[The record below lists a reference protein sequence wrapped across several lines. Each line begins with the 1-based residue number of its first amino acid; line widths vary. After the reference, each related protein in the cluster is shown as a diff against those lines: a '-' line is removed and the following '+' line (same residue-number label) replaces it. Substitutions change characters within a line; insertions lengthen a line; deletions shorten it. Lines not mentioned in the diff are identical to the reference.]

1 MSRIKVRNHRLQK
14 SDRHHLQMVI
24 LSPWVMEQVNTAWD
38 SGRFNRRVSTF
49 AHALIIISLAVVW
62 LILLKG
68 VLQPFFIA
76 LGIYFVLKPGSDYL
90 STNGFPVIL
99 SYLTMVLLT
108 MLVVSSAAYFAYYQA
123 SEVLSDEAK
132 MEDYNDLLEERWH
145 DLKSTPLISIAFED
159 EDAMNNSL
167 VEDLASWG
175 VMEND
180 EQLSDVAV
188 GMLAGVG
195 SLLATSVT
203 VMFFLIFIIFEASLL
218 PGRIERAWPG
228 GASQKVQIIRTK
240 IEASVNTYIIVK
252 TGVGFGTAVCAGLVM
267 LVFGID
273 LWFTWALLTFLLNY
287 VPYIGSLIATL
298 PPIILGLILLE
309 PMSLL
314 LLILLL
320 LTNQQLWGQIIE
332 TRWAGRA
339 LDLSPVVLLLV
350 TAISFAGWGIL
361 GMILAVPFAV
371 IVKIVLENIEATRP
385 ISILLS
391 ERAPS
396 IDEAWEEAMKD
407 GRLSSFE
414 TQSLSQLQEVL
425 GYSDREIRLI
435 SGRIAIQRVLRR
447 NRITDDQLDLI
458 SEVADALPNHQDLA
472 AEVTS
477 TLHEGKLSKET
488 KPLLQ
493 RMLVAIEEE
502 E

>member
-1 MSRIKVRNHRLQK
+1 
-14 SDRHHLQMVI
+14 
-24 LSPWVMEQVNTAWD
+24 MEHANTAWD

-49 AHALIIISLAVVW
+49 AHVLIIVTLAVLW

-99 SYLTMVLLT
+99 SYLTMVMLTLL
-108 MLVVSSAAYFAYYQA
+108 LVSSAAFFAYQQA
-123 SEVLSDEAK
+123 AEVIEDEDK
-132 MEDYNDLLEERWH
+132 MEDYNNLLEERWY
-145 DLKSTPLISIAFED
+145 DIKTTPLISTAFED
-159 EDAMNNSL
+159 EEAMNNSL

-175 VMEND
+175 VLEND
-180 EQLSDVAV
+180 QQLSDAAV

-195 SLLATSVT
+195 SLLATSIT

-228 GASQKVQIIRTK
+228 GASDRVQIVRTK
-240 IEASVNTYIIVK
+240 IEASVNTYIVVK
-252 TGVGFGTAVCAGLVM
+252 TGVGFGTALCAGLIM
-267 LVFGID
+267 LFFGID
-273 LWFTWALLTFLLNY
+273 LWFTWALLTFLFNY

-309 PMSLL
+309 PASLT

-371 IVKIVLENIEATRP
+371 IIKIVLENIEATRP

-396 IDEAWEEAMKD
+396 IDEAWHEAMKD
-407 GRLSSFE
+407 GRISSFE
-414 TQSLSQLQEVL
+414 TQSLTQLQEVL
-425 GYSDREIRLI
+425 GYSNREIKLI
-435 SGRIAIQRVLRR
+435 SGRIAVGRVLSRGK
-447 NRITDDQLDLI
+447 ITDDQLDLI
-458 SEVADALPNHQDLA
+458 NDVADTLRNHEELS
-472 AEVTS
+472 AEVSS
-477 TLHEGKLSKET
+477 TLHQGKVNKEMR
-488 KPLLQ
+488 PLLN
-493 RMLVAIEEE
+493 RLLTAIEEE

>member
-1 MSRIKVRNHRLQK
+1 
-14 SDRHHLQMVI
+14 
-24 LSPWVMEQVNTAWD
+24 MEQVGTAWD
-38 SGRFNRRVSTF
+38 TGRFNRRVSTF
-49 AHALIIISLAVVW
+49 AHAMIIISLAVVW

-76 LGIYFVLKPGSDYL
+76 LAIYFVLKPGSDYL

-99 SYLTMVLLT
+99 SYLTMVLMTL
-108 MLVVSSAAYFAYYQA
+108 LVVSSAAFFAYYQA
-123 SEVLSDEAK
+123 SEVVADEQK
-132 MEDYNDLLEERWH
+132 MDDYNVMLEERWH
-145 DLKSTPLISIAFED
+145 DLKVTPLLSVAFE
-159 EDAMNNSL
+159 EDDAINNTL
-167 VEDLASWG
+167 VEDLAAWG
-175 VMEND
+175 VLEND
-180 EQLSDVAV
+180 QQLSDAAV

-195 SLLATSVT
+195 SLLTTSIT

-228 GASQKVQIIRTK
+228 GASEKVQIVRAK
-240 IEASVNTYIIVK
+240 IEASVNTYIVVK
-252 TGVGFGTAVCAGLVM
+252 TGVGLGTAVCAGLVM

-309 PMSLL
+309 PAALT

-339 LDLSPVVLLLV
+339 LDLSPVLLLLV

-371 IVKIVLENIEATRP
+371 IIKIVLENIEATRP

-414 TQSLSQLQEVL
+414 SQSLGQLQEVL
-425 GYSDREIRLI
+425 GYSDREVQLI

-447 NRITDDQLDLI
+447 NRISDDQMDLI
-458 SEVADALPNHQDLA
+458 VNVADALRSHQDLA

-477 TLHEGKLSKET
+477 SLHQGKLDKET
-488 KPLLQ
+488 RPLLQ
-493 RMLVAIEEE
+493 QMLLAIEEE

>member
-1 MSRIKVRNHRLQK
+1 
-14 SDRHHLQMVI
+14 
-24 LSPWVMEQVNTAWD
+24 MEHANTAWD

-49 AHALIIISLAVVW
+49 AHVLIIVTLAVVW

-99 SYLTMVLLT
+99 SYLTMVMLT
-108 MLVVSSAAYFAYYQA
+108 LLVVSSATLFAYHQA
-123 SEVLSDEAK
+123 AEVIEDEDK
-132 MEDYNDLLEERWH
+132 MEDYNNLLEERWY
-145 DLKSTPLISIAFED
+145 DLKSTPLISTAFED
-159 EDAMNNSL
+159 EQAMNNTL

-175 VMEND
+175 VLEND
-180 EQLSDVAV
+180 QQLSDAAV
-188 GMLAGVG
+188 GMLSGVG

-228 GASQKVQIIRTK
+228 GASDRVQIVRSK
-240 IEASVNTYIIVK
+240 IEASVNTYIVVK
-252 TGVGFGTAVCAGLVM
+252 TGVGFGTALCAGLVM
-267 LVFGID
+267 LFFGID

-298 PPIILGLILLE
+298 PPIVLGLILLE
-309 PMSLL
+309 PASLT

-414 TQSLSQLQEVL
+414 TQSLTQLQEVL
-425 GYSDREIRLI
+425 GYSNREIKLI
-435 SGRIAIQRVLRR
+435 SGRIAVGRVLRR
-447 NRITDDQLDLI
+447 GKITDDQLDLI
-458 SEVADALPNHQDLA
+458 NDVADALRNHEELS
-472 AEVTS
+472 AEVSS
-477 TLHEGKLSKET
+477 TLHQGKVDKEMRPVLT
-488 KPLLQ
+488 RLLA
-493 RMLVAIEEE
+493 AIEEE

>member
-1 MSRIKVRNHRLQK
+1 
-14 SDRHHLQMVI
+14 
-24 LSPWVMEQVNTAWD
+24 MEHATTAWD

-49 AHALIIISLAVVW
+49 AHAMIIISLAVVW

-90 STNGFPVIL
+90 STNGFPVML

-108 MLVVSSAAYFAYYQA
+108 LLVVSSASFFAYQQA
-123 SEVLSDEAK
+123 ADVLEDEEK
-132 MEDYNDLLEERWH
+132 MDEYNILLEERWH
-145 DLKSTPLISIAFED
+145 DLKTGTALSALFED
-159 EDAMNNSL
+159 EEALDNTL
-167 VEDLASWG
+167 VEDLAEWG
-175 VMEND
+175 ILEND
-180 EQLSDVAV
+180 EQVSDAAV

-195 SLLATSVT
+195 SLLTTSITVT
-203 VMFFLIFIIFEASLL
+203 FFLIFIIFEASFL

-228 GASQKVQIIRTK
+228 GASEKVQIVRSK
-240 IEASVNTYIIVK
+240 IEASVNTYVVVK
-252 TGVGFGTAVCAGLVM
+252 TGVGLGTAVCAGVIM
-267 LVFGID
+267 LLFGIE

-298 PPIILGLILLE
+298 PPIILGLIMLE
-309 PMSLL
+309 PTGLTLL
-314 LLILLL
+314 VLLL
-320 LTNQQLWGQIIE
+320 LTNQQVWGQIIE

-361 GMILAVPFAV
+361 GMILSVPFAV

-396 IDEAWEEAMKD
+396 IDEAWDEAMKD
-407 GRLSSFE
+407 GKLSAFE
-414 TQSLSQLQEVL
+414 TQSLGQLQEVL
-425 GYSDREIRLI
+425 GYSDREVKLI
-435 SGRIAIQRVLRR
+435 SGRIAVERVLRR
-447 NRITDDQLDLI
+447 NKITDDQLDI
-458 SEVADALPNHQDLA
+458 MTEVADELRNHQELA

-477 TLHEGKLSKET
+477 SLHEGKIGKEER
-488 KPLLQ
+488 PLLK
-493 RMLVAIEEE
+493 RFLSAIVEEE
-502 E
+502 

>member
-1 MSRIKVRNHRLQK
+1 
-14 SDRHHLQMVI
+14 
-24 LSPWVMEQVNTAWD
+24 MEHANTAWD

-49 AHALIIISLAVVW
+49 AHVLIIVTLAVVW

-99 SYLTMVLLT
+99 SYLTMVMLT
-108 MLVVSSAAYFAYYQA
+108 LLVVSSATLFAYHQA
-123 SEVLSDEAK
+123 AEVIEDEDK
-132 MEDYNDLLEERWH
+132 MEDYNNLLEERWY
-145 DLKSTPLISIAFED
+145 DLKSTPLISTAFED
-159 EDAMNNSL
+159 EQAMNNTL

-175 VMEND
+175 VLEND
-180 EQLSDVAV
+180 QQLSDAAV
-188 GMLAGVG
+188 GMLSGVG

-228 GASQKVQIIRTK
+228 GASDRVQIVRSK
-240 IEASVNTYIIVK
+240 IEASVNTYIVVK
-252 TGVGFGTAVCAGLVM
+252 TGVGFGTALCAGLVM
-267 LVFGID
+267 LFFGID

-298 PPIILGLILLE
+298 PPIVLGLILLE
-309 PMSLL
+309 PASLT

-414 TQSLSQLQEVL
+414 TQSLTQLQEVL
-425 GYSDREIRLI
+425 GYSNREIQLI
-435 SGRIAIQRVLRR
+435 SGRIAVGRVLRR
-447 NRITDDQLDLI
+447 GKITDDQLDLI
-458 SEVADALPNHQDLA
+458 NDVADALRNHEELS
-472 AEVTS
+472 AEVSS
-477 TLHEGKLSKET
+477 TLHQGKVDKEMRPVLT
-488 KPLLQ
+488 RLLA
-493 RMLVAIEEE
+493 AIEEE
-502 E
+502 EE

>member
-1 MSRIKVRNHRLQK
+1 
-14 SDRHHLQMVI
+14 
-24 LSPWVMEQVNTAWD
+24 MEHANTAWD

-49 AHALIIISLAVVW
+49 AHVVIIVTLAVVW

-99 SYLTMVLLT
+99 SYLTMVMLT
-108 MLVVSSAAYFAYYQA
+108 LLVVSSATLFAYHQA
-123 SEVLSDEAK
+123 AEVIEDEDK
-132 MEDYNDLLEERWH
+132 MEDYNNLLEERWY
-145 DLKSTPLISIAFED
+145 DLKSTPLISTAFED
-159 EDAMNNSL
+159 EQAMNNTL

-175 VMEND
+175 VLEND
-180 EQLSDVAV
+180 QQLSDAAV
-188 GMLAGVG
+188 GMLSGVG

-228 GASQKVQIIRTK
+228 GASDRVQIVRSK
-240 IEASVNTYIIVK
+240 IEASVNTYIVVK
-252 TGVGFGTAVCAGLVM
+252 TGVGFGTALCAGLVM
-267 LVFGID
+267 LFFGID

-298 PPIILGLILLE
+298 PPIVLGLILLE
-309 PMSLL
+309 PASLT

-414 TQSLSQLQEVL
+414 TQSLTQLQEVL
-425 GYSDREIRLI
+425 GYSNREIKLI
-435 SGRIAIQRVLRR
+435 SGRIAVGRVLRR
-447 NRITDDQLDLI
+447 GKITDDQLDLI
-458 SEVADALPNHQDLA
+458 NDVADALRNHEELS
-472 AEVTS
+472 AEVSS
-477 TLHEGKLSKET
+477 TLHQGKVDKEMRPVLT
-488 KPLLQ
+488 RLLA
-493 RMLVAIEEE
+493 AIEEE

>member
-1 MSRIKVRNHRLQK
+1 MG
-14 SDRHHLQMVI
+14 
-24 LSPWVMEQVNTAWD
+24 TAWD
-38 SGRFNRRVSTF
+38 TGRFNRRVSTF
-49 AHALIIISLAVVW
+49 AHAMIIISLAVVW

-76 LGIYFVLKPGSDYL
+76 LAIYFVLKPGSDYL

-108 MLVVSSAAYFAYYQA
+108 LLVVSSAAFFAYYQA
-123 SEVLSDEAK
+123 SEVIADEQK
-132 MEDYNDLLEERWH
+132 MDDYNVMLEERWH
-145 DLKSTPLISIAFED
+145 DLKATPLLSVAFE
-159 EDAMNNSL
+159 EDDAINNTL
-167 VEDLASWG
+167 VEDLAAWG
-175 VMEND
+175 VLEND
-180 EQLSDVAV
+180 QQLSDAAV

-195 SLLATSVT
+195 SLLTTSIT

-228 GASQKVQIIRTK
+228 GASEKVQIVRTK
-240 IEASVNTYIIVK
+240 IEASVNTYIVVK
-252 TGVGFGTAVCAGLVM
+252 TGVGLGTAVCAGLVM

-309 PMSLL
+309 PAALT

-339 LDLSPVVLLLV
+339 LDLSPVLLLLV

-371 IVKIVLENIEATRP
+371 IIKIVLENIEATRP

-414 TQSLSQLQEVL
+414 SQSLGQLQEVL
-425 GYSDREIRLI
+425 GYSDREVQLI
-435 SGRIAIQRVLRR
+435 SGRITIQRVLLR
-447 NRITDDQLDLI
+447 NRVSDDQMDLI
-458 SEVADALPNHQDLA
+458 VNVADALRSHQELA

-477 TLHEGKLSKET
+477 SLHQGKLDKET
-488 KPLLQ
+488 RPLLQ
-493 RMLVAIEEE
+493 QMLLAIEEE

>member
-1 MSRIKVRNHRLQK
+1 
-14 SDRHHLQMVI
+14 MVCRGAI
-24 LSPWVMEQVNTAWD
+24 GMEHANTAWD

-49 AHALIIISLAVVW
+49 AHVLIIITLAVVW
-62 LILLKG
+62 LIVLKG
-68 VLQPFFIA
+68 VLQPFFVA
-76 LGIYFVLKPGSDYL
+76 LAIYFVLKPGSDYL

-99 SYLTMVLLT
+99 SYLTMVLFTL
-108 MLVVSSAAYFAYYQA
+108 LVVSSAAFFAYQQA
-123 SEVLSDEAK
+123 AEVVEDEAK
-132 MEDYNDLLEERWH
+132 MEEYNGLLDDRWH
-145 DLKSTPLISIAFED
+145 DIKATPIVSTAFED
-159 EDAMNNSL
+159 DAALNNTL
-167 VEDLASWG
+167 VEDLALWG
-175 VMEND
+175 VLEND
-180 EQLSDVAV
+180 QKISDAAV

-195 SLLATSVT
+195 SVLVTSVT

-228 GASQKVQIIRTK
+228 GASEKVQIIRAK
-240 IEASVNTYIIVK
+240 IEASVNTYIVVK
-252 TGVGFGTAVCAGLVM
+252 TGVGFGTAFCAGMIM
-267 LVFGID
+267 LFFGID

-298 PPIILGLILLE
+298 PPIVLGLILLD
-309 PMSLL
+309 PAYLT

-320 LTNQQLWGQIIE
+320 LTNQQVWGQIIE

-371 IVKIVLENIEATRP
+371 IIKIVLENIEATRP

-396 IDEAWEEAMKD
+396 IDEAWIEAMKD

-414 TQSLSQLQEVL
+414 TQSLTQLQEVL
-425 GYSDREIRLI
+425 GYSNRQIKLI
-435 SGRIAIQRVLRR
+435 SGRVAIERVLRR

-458 SEVADALPNHQDLA
+458 GGVADELRHNQNLA
-472 AEVTS
+472 AEATTS
-477 TLHEGKLSKET
+477 LHQGKIDKSVR
-488 KPLLQ
+488 PLLN
-493 RMLVAIEEE
+493 RLLKAIEEE

>member
-1 MSRIKVRNHRLQK
+1 
-14 SDRHHLQMVI
+14 
-24 LSPWVMEQVNTAWD
+24 MEHANTAWD

-49 AHALIIISLAVVW
+49 AHVLIIVTLAVVW

-99 SYLTMVLLT
+99 SYLTMVMLT
-108 MLVVSSAAYFAYYQA
+108 LLVVSSATLFAYHQA
-123 SEVLSDEAK
+123 AEVIDDEDK
-132 MEDYNDLLEERWH
+132 MEDYNNLLEERWY
-145 DLKSTPLISIAFED
+145 DLKSTPLISTAFED
-159 EDAMNNSL
+159 EQAMNNTL

-175 VMEND
+175 VLEND
-180 EQLSDVAV
+180 QQLSDAAV
-188 GMLAGVG
+188 GMLSGVG

-228 GASQKVQIIRTK
+228 GASDRVQIVRSK
-240 IEASVNTYIIVK
+240 IEASVNTYIVVK
-252 TGVGFGTAVCAGLVM
+252 TGVGFGTALCAGLVM
-267 LVFGID
+267 LFFGID

-298 PPIILGLILLE
+298 PPIVLGLILLE
-309 PMSLL
+309 PASLT

-414 TQSLSQLQEVL
+414 TQSLTQLQEVL
-425 GYSDREIRLI
+425 GYSNREIQLI
-435 SGRIAIQRVLRR
+435 SGRIAVGRVLRR
-447 NRITDDQLDLI
+447 GKITDDQLDLI
-458 SEVADALPNHQDLA
+458 NDVADALRNHEELS
-472 AEVTS
+472 AEVSS
-477 TLHEGKLSKET
+477 TLHQGKVDKEMRPVLT
-488 KPLLQ
+488 RLLA
-493 RMLVAIEEE
+493 AIEEE

>member
-1 MSRIKVRNHRLQK
+1 MCIR
-14 SDRHHLQMVI
+14 
-24 LSPWVMEQVNTAWD
+24 D
-38 SGRFNRRVSTF
+38 S
-49 AHALIIISLAVVW
+49 
-62 LILLKG
+62 
-68 VLQPFFIA
+68 
-76 LGIYFVLKPGSDYL
+76 
-90 STNGFPVIL
+90 
-99 SYLTMVLLT
+99 
-108 MLVVSSAAYFAYYQA
+108 
-123 SEVLSDEAK
+123 
-132 MEDYNDLLEERWH
+132 
-145 DLKSTPLISIAFED
+145 
-159 EDAMNNSL
+159 
-167 VEDLASWG
+167 
-175 VMEND
+175 
-180 EQLSDVAV
+180 
-188 GMLAGVG
+188 
-195 SLLATSVT
+195 
-203 VMFFLIFIIFEASLL
+203 
-218 PGRIERAWPG
+218 
-228 GASQKVQIIRTK
+228 
-240 IEASVNTYIIVK
+240 
-252 TGVGFGTAVCAGLVM
+252 
-267 LVFGID
+267 
-273 LWFTWALLTFLLNY
+273 
-287 VPYIGSLIATL
+287 
-298 PPIILGLILLE
+298 LE

-314 LLILLL
+314 LPILLL

-458 SEVADALPNHQDLA
+458 SEVADALQNHQDLA

>member
-1 MSRIKVRNHRLQK
+1 
-14 SDRHHLQMVI
+14 
-24 LSPWVMEQVNTAWD
+24 MEHANTAWD

-49 AHALIIISLAVVW
+49 AHVLIIVTLAVVW

-99 SYLTMVLLT
+99 SYLTMVMLT
-108 MLVVSSAAYFAYYQA
+108 LLVVSSATLFAYHQA
-123 SEVLSDEAK
+123 AEVIEDEDK
-132 MEDYNDLLEERWH
+132 MEDYNNLLEERWY
-145 DLKSTPLISIAFED
+145 DLKSTPLISTAFED
-159 EDAMNNSL
+159 EQAMNNTL

-175 VMEND
+175 VLEND
-180 EQLSDVAV
+180 QQLSDAAV
-188 GMLAGVG
+188 GMLSGVG

-228 GASQKVQIIRTK
+228 GASDRVQIVRSK
-240 IEASVNTYIIVK
+240 IEASVNTYIVVK
-252 TGVGFGTAVCAGLVM
+252 TGVGFGTALCAGLVM
-267 LVFGID
+267 LFFGID

-298 PPIILGLILLE
+298 PPIVLGLILLE
-309 PMSLL
+309 PASLT

-414 TQSLSQLQEVL
+414 TQSLTQLQEVL
-425 GYSDREIRLI
+425 GYSNREIQLI
-435 SGRIAIQRVLRR
+435 SGRIAVGRVLRR
-447 NRITDDQLDLI
+447 GKITDDQLDLI
-458 SEVADALPNHQDLA
+458 NDVADALRNHEELS
-472 AEVTS
+472 AEVSS
-477 TLHEGKLSKET
+477 TLHQGKVDKEMRPVLT
-488 KPLLQ
+488 RLLA
-493 RMLVAIEEE
+493 AIEEE